1 MEMTLM
7 TTNHEHDVPFTT
19 SVRAHWRFIV
29 VEGVI
34 LILLGLLAV
43 LIPPIGTWAVDI
55 FLGWLFVVSGLIG
68 LISTLV
74 GRHAPGFWW
83 ALLSAVLAI
92 GVGCILIA
100 VPRSG
105 ALALIYVLIAFFIIE
120 GVATIMFALEH
131 KRQLSGRWEW
141 MVFSGVIDLVLAAVV
156 VSGLPGT
163 AVWAV
168 GLLVGINMVV
178 GGSVLIVMALY
189 AHVSDPRLRQ
199 VA

>member
-1 MEMTLM
+1 
-7 TTNHEHDVPFTT
+7 
-19 SVRAHWRFIV
+19 
-29 VEGVI
+29 
-34 LILLGLLAV
+34 
-43 LIPPIGTWAVDI
+43 
-55 FLGWLFVVSGLIG
+55 
-68 LISTLV
+68 
-74 GRHAPGFWW
+74 
-83 ALLSAVLAI
+83 
-92 GVGCILIA
+92 
-100 VPRSG
+100 
-105 ALALIYVLIAFFIIE
+105 VLIAFFIIE